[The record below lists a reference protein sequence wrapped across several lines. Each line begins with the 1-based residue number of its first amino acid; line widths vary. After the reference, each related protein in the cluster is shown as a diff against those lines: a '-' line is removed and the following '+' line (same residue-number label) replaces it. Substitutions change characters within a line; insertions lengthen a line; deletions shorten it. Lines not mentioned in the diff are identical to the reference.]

1 MATAPLDTAQI
12 ETTHARREASGGV
25 GDLLFAILRNG
36 FAVLLLIAILFPFYY
51 MFITSLKTVAE
62 TRAYPPT
69 LFPIDPVGI
78 QNYIEVITRIDFFA
92 YLRNSLT
99 VSVVVTVGALFTS
112 SLAGYIFAKFDFRG
126 RDTIFFLIVATMMVP
141 FHVMLIPLFLIVRSL
156 GLYDSLWALII
167 PGLVTAWGIFLMRQN
182 MKSIPSEM
190 LDAARIDGA
199 SEMAIFLRIVLPV
212 SKPALAAL
220 GVFIFM
226 HYWNDFLWPLIVI
239 EDAPKRTLP
248 LGLALFSE
256 GFGIARWNIVMAA
269 TVMTVLPILIVFAA
283 AQRNFIE
290 GITLG
295 SVKG

>member
-1 MATAPLDTAQI
+1 MATAPI
-12 ETTHARREASGGV
+12 ETTQMETSHARKASSGAA
-25 GDLLFAILRNG
+25 GDLLFAVLRNG
-36 FAVLLLIAILFPFYY
+36 FAVLLLIAIIFPFYY

-69 LFPIDPVGI
+69 LYPVNPVGLR
-78 QNYIEVITRIDFFA
+78 NYFEVITRIDFFA
-92 YLRNSLT
+92 YLRNSIT
-99 VSVVVTVGALFTS
+99 VSVTVTIGALFTS

-141 FHVMLIPLFLIVRSL
+141 FQVMLIPLFLIVRTI

-167 PGLVTAWGIFLMRQN
+167 PGLVTAWGIFLMRQS

>member
-1 MATAPLDTAQI
+1 MTTAQI
-12 ETTHARREASGGV
+12 ETSHAKKTSEGGV
-25 GDLLFAILRNG
+25 SEFLFTLLRNG
-36 FAVLLLIAILFPFYY
+36 FAIFLLIVILFPFYY
-51 MFITSLKTVAE
+51 MFITSLKTIAE

-69 LFPIDPVGI
+69 LYPVNPVGL
-78 QNYIEVITRIDFFA
+78 QNYFEVVTRIDFFA
-92 YLRNSLT
+92 YLRNSVT
-99 VSVVVTVGALFTS
+99 VSVVVTIGALFTS
-112 SLAGYIFAKFDFRG
+112 SLAGYIFAKFNFRG

-141 FHVMLIPLFLIVRSL
+141 FQVMLIPLFLIVRAM

-182 MKSIPSEM
+182 MKSIPTEM
-190 LDAARIDGA
+190 LDAARMDGA
-199 SEMAIFLRIVLPV
+199 SELAIFLRIVLPI
-212 SKPALAAL
+212 SKPALSAL

-256 GFGIARWNIVMAA
+256 GFGIARWNLVMAA
-269 TVMTVLPILIVFAA
+269 TVMTVLPILIVFAL

-290 GITLG
+290 GITMG

>member
-1 MATAPLDTAQI
+1 MTTAQV
-12 ETTHARREASGGV
+12 ETSHAKKTSEGGV
-25 GDLLFAILRNG
+25 SEFLFALLRNG
-36 FAVLLLIAILFPFYY
+36 FAIFLLIVILFPFYY
-51 MFITSLKTVAE
+51 MFITSLKTIAE
-62 TRAYPPT
+62 TREYPPT
-69 LFPIDPVGI
+69 LYPVDPVGL
-78 QNYIEVITRIDFFA
+78 QNYFEVVTRIDFFA
-92 YLRNSLT
+92 YLRNSVT
-99 VSVVVTVGALFTS
+99 VSVVVTIGALFTS
-112 SLAGYIFAKFDFRG
+112 SLAGYIFAKFSFRG

-141 FHVMLIPLFLIVRSL
+141 FHVMLIPLFLIVRTM

-182 MKSIPSEM
+182 MKSIPTEM
-190 LDAARIDGA
+190 LDAARMDGA
-199 SEMAIFLRIVLPV
+199 SELAIFLRIVLPI
-212 SKPALAAL
+212 SKPALSAL

-256 GFGIARWNIVMAA
+256 GFGIARWNLVMAA
-269 TVMTVLPILIVFAA
+269 TVMTVLPILIVFAL

>member
-1 MATAPLDTAQI
+1 MTTVQI
-12 ETTHARREASGGV
+12 ETSHAKKTSEGGV
-25 GDLLFAILRNG
+25 SEFLFALLRNG
-36 FAVLLLIAILFPFYY
+36 FAIFLLIVILFPFYY
-51 MFITSLKTVAE
+51 MFITSLKTIAE
-62 TRAYPPT
+62 TRVYPPT
-69 LFPIDPVGI
+69 LYPVDPVGL
-78 QNYIEVITRIDFFA
+78 QNYFEVVTRIDFFA
-92 YLRNSLT
+92 YLRNSVT

-112 SLAGYIFAKFDFRG
+112 SLAGYIFAKFNFRG

-141 FHVMLIPLFLIVRSL
+141 FHVMLIPLFLIVRTM

-182 MKSIPSEM
+182 MKSIPTEM
-190 LDAARIDGA
+190 LDAARMDGA
-199 SEMAIFLRIVLPV
+199 SELAIFLRIVLPI

-256 GFGIARWNIVMAA
+256 GFGIARWNLVMAA
-269 TVMTVLPILIVFAA
+269 TVMTVLPILIVFTL

>member
-1 MATAPLDTAQI
+1 
-12 ETTHARREASGGV
+12 V
-25 GDLLFAILRNG
+25 GL
-36 FAVLLLIAILFPFYY
+36 
-51 MFITSLKTVAE
+51 
-62 TRAYPPT
+62 
-69 LFPIDPVGI
+69 
-78 QNYIEVITRIDFFA
+78 QNYFEVVTRIDFFA
-92 YLRNSLT
+92 YLRNSVT
-99 VSVVVTVGALFTS
+99 VSVVVTIGALFTS
-112 SLAGYIFAKFDFRG
+112 SLAGYIFAKFSFRG

-141 FHVMLIPLFLIVRSL
+141 FHVMLIPLFLIVRTM

-182 MKSIPSEM
+182 MKSIPTEM
-190 LDAARIDGA
+190 LDAARMDGA
-199 SEMAIFLRIVLPV
+199 SELAIFLRIVLPI
-212 SKPALAAL
+212 SKPALSAL

-256 GFGIARWNIVMAA
+256 GFGIARWNLVMAA
-269 TVMTVLPILIVFAA
+269 TVMTVLPILIVFAL

>member
-1 MATAPLDTAQI
+1 MTTTPI
-12 ETTHARREASGGV
+12 ENSHAKKASSGGA
-25 GDLLFAILRNG
+25 GDFLFALLRNG
-36 FAVLLLIAILFPFYY
+36 FAIFLLIVILFPFYY

-69 LFPIDPVGI
+69 LYPMNSVGL
-78 QNYIEVITRIDFFA
+78 QNYFEVVTRIDFFA
-92 YLRNSLT
+92 YLRNSVT

-141 FHVMLIPLFLIVRSL
+141 FHVMLIPLFLIVRAM
-156 GLYDSLWALII
+156 GIYDSLWALII

-182 MKSIPSEM
+182 MKSIPTEM

-199 SEMAIFLRIVLPV
+199 SEMAIFLRIVLPI

-269 TVMTVLPILIVFAA
+269 TVMTVLPILIVFAL
-283 AQRNFIE
+283 AQRSFIE

>member
-1 MATAPLDTAQI
+1 MTTTPIENSHAQK
-12 ETTHARREASGGV
+12 ASSGGA
-25 GDLLFAILRNG
+25 GDFLFALLRNG
-36 FAVLLLIAILFPFYY
+36 FAIFLLIVILFPFYY

-62 TRAYPPT
+62 TRAYPPS
-69 LFPIDPVGI
+69 LYPMNSVGL
-78 QNYIEVITRIDFFA
+78 QNYFEVVTRIDFFA
-92 YLRNSLT
+92 YLRNSVT

-126 RDTIFFLIVATMMVP
+126 R
-141 FHVMLIPLFLIVRSL
+141 PLFLIVRAM
-156 GLYDSLWALII
+156 GIYDSHWALII

-182 MKSIPSEM
+182 KKSIPTEM

-199 SEMAIFLRIVLPV
+199 SEMAIFLRIVLPI

-269 TVMTVLPILIVFAA
+269 TVMTVLPILIVFAL
-283 AQRNFIE
+283 AQRSFIE